1 MYLLCIC
8 MSPLNIVMSRL
19 TSVTV
24 LMTMKMTAAARMSAA
39 GGGHA
44 HRSEAGTTDTLGEYS
59 VCLGCG
65 RGGEAVLCA
74 LAAIRAME
82 Q

>member
-1 MYLLCIC
+1 M
-8 MSPLNIVMSRL
+8 
-19 TSVTV
+19 TSVTS
-24 LMTMKMTAAARMSAA
+24 LMTVKMTAGTRICAA